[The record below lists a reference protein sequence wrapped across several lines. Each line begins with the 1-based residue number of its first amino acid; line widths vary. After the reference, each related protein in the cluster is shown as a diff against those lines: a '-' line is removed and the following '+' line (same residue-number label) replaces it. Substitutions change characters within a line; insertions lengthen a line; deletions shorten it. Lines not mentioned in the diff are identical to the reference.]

1 MCTDRA
7 VRKPIFPAPARLPM
21 SLYYQISTQCKAHGG
36 INLKV
41 KRSALMG
48 KLPMPLTLAAPA
60 FTACPNFRAGVTV
73 DIHRVWWGRHS
84 CLPESASAGR
94 SRPAERIR
102 IGSGGQECP
111 PLADSRQTRMSAPP
125 SANGLSRKIGHA
137 RVHHLGR
144 LDLRSTHGNLCLHKK
159 LLV

>member
-48 KLPMPLTLAAPA
+48 KLPMPLTLAAP
-60 FTACPNFRAGVTV
+60 FRRACPNFRAGVTV

-84 CLPESASAGR
+84 CLPESASAGH
-94 SRPAERIR
+94 SCPAERIR

-111 PLADSRQTRMSAPP
+111 PLTDSPADKNVCPTVRQCP
-125 SANGLSRKIGHA
+125 SGKSGTPLY
-137 RVHHLGR
+137 
-144 LDLRSTHGNLCLHKK
+144 
-159 LLV
+159 